1 MFLNDTRGKTQ
12 PQMIVTN
19 TRGDIMEE
27 PPVRVWNLVDM
38 SENEADSQYYW
49 VTPTW
54 STRLINQPGFIN
66 PGLK

>member
-49 VTPTW
+49 VTPT
-54 STRLINQPGFIN
+54 
-66 PGLK
+66 